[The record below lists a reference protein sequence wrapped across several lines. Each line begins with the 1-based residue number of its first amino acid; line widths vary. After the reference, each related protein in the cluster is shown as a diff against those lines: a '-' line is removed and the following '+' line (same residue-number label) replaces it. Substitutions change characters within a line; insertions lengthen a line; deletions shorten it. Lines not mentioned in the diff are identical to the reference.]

1 MLTESAAQA
10 LSILRDA
17 SLFKWYVIT
26 LFALVVYVYS
36 VEIERRNW
44 NLVFA
49 GLAFWGMDWINEIW
63 NSLVL
68 HFSGYAPM
76 WGAPS
81 DTALL
86 ILVGLN
92 VEIMFMFAIAGI
104 AFGKML
110 PSDAKVK
117 ILGIPNRIF
126 FAITMSAF
134 CVIVEIWLNHIGV
147 LTWDWRYWSATSPI
161 PIFLFGYLHFFLISF
176 WVHDMKTVR
185 AKVITV
191 GTIFGV
197 AIFGLVVFGT
207 LGWI

>member
-10 LSILRDA
+10 LSILRDG
-17 SLFKWYVIT
+17 SLFQWYVIP

-76 WGAPS
+76 WGAPGK
-81 DTALL
+81 TAFL

-92 VEIMFMFAIAGI
+92 IEIMFMFSIAGI

-110 PSDAKVK
+110 PPDKKLK
-117 ILGIPNRIF
+117 IFGIPNRLF
-126 FAITMSAF
+126 LAVANSVF
-134 CVIVEIWLNHIGV
+134 CVIVEIWLNSVGA
-147 LTWDWRYWSATSPI
+147 LTWDWRFWSTSSPI
-161 PIFLFGYLHFFLISF
+161 PILLFGYLHFFLISY

-191 GTIFGV
+191 GAIFGV
-197 AIFGLVVFGT
+197 AIFGLVVFGA

>member
-1 MLTESAAQA
+1 MLTDSAAQA
-10 LSILRDA
+10 LSILRDG
-17 SLFKWYVIT
+17 SLFQWYLIP
-26 LFALVVYVYS
+26 LFAFVVYVYS

-68 HFSGYAPM
+68 HCSGFAPM
-76 WGAPS
+76 WGAPGK
-81 DTALL
+81 TAFL

-92 VEIMFMFAIAGI
+92 IEIMFMFSIAGI

-110 PSDAKVK
+110 PPDRKFK
-117 ILGIPNRIF
+117 ILGISNRIF
-126 FAITMSAF
+126 LAVTNSAF
-134 CVIVEIWLNHIGV
+134 CVIVEIWLNSVGA
-147 LTWDWRYWSATSPI
+147 LTWEWRYWSASSPI
-161 PIFLFGYLHFFLISF
+161 PILLFGYLHFFLVSY

-185 AKVITV
+185 SKVITV
-191 GTIFGV
+191 GVIFGV
-197 AIFGLVVFGT
+197 AIFGLVVFGA